1 MVTFRDFPGGPV
13 VETLRSSTGGIG
25 LILGRELR
33 FYMLHGQKTN
43 IYKKSNVVTNSKD
56 F

>member
-1 MVTFRDFPGGPV
+1 M